1 MHHDEQ
7 WESPTER
14 QGLFNMSKHIYIA
27 QYIDLKKKR
36 VHIISGD
43 IKGYMYSITRNRIV
57 KYVFIK

>member
-27 QYIDLKKKR
+27 QYIDLKKKEF
-36 VHIISGD
+36 ILFQEISKVICTPLQGT
-43 IKGYMYSITRNRIV
+43 GL
-57 KYVFIK
+57 